1 MTNVGTATPG
11 KPTSIPALVGVFA
24 RVALQNTIW
33 SWFDGRTATVFFGV
47 GKKERTAAHAKY
59 VGAVLDMIADGRITP
74 VIGKVWAF
82 EQAQEALIA
91 IGKGGTHVGK
101 QVVHISSA

>member
-1 MTNVGTATPG
+1 MPSTDLVSKEGGADELQVISNYGVAMPRLIYGTA
-11 KPTSIPALVGVFA
+11 
-24 RVALQNTIW
+24 W
-33 SWFDGRTATVFFGV
+33 
-47 GKKERTAAHAKY
+47 KKERTAAHAKY

-74 VIGKVWAF
+74 VIGRVWAF